1 MALDGVLLHF
11 LTGELNDRLAGARV
25 DKVQQP
31 ERDEVDLIF
40 RGRGGSP
47 RLVLTA
53 SPNNPRVHI
62 SRIPRENPLQ
72 PPMFCMLLRKHL
84 SGARFAGAEQP
95 GLERILFVHF
105 DCRNELG
112 DEVRRTLAAEIM
124 GRRSNVILLD
134 ENGRI
139 MDAVKRVDVSMS
151 SVRQILPGM
160 TYKLPPAQHKTDLTA
175 ADPAQTAHEVRQG
188 HGDVAKALLG
198 LVQGVSPV
206 VCREM
211 TALACRDAGA
221 QAEAMT
227 SEQEGRLA
235 FFLGRLIRSVKAGES
250 RPVLVKDAATG
261 RPLDFS
267 FLNITQYGTAAAVK
281 EYSDFSSLL
290 DDFYSER
297 DRVENVARRA
307 HDMLTVIGNAVE
319 RVSRR
324 IDNQR
329 AELRRSEDRQALKIR
344 GDLISANM
352 YRLKKG
358 MSRCELENY
367 YAEGAPRIP
376 VKLDPSLTPS
386 QNAQRYYR
394 KYRKASVAEKYL
406 TEQIAAGQSEL
417 EYLDTV
423 FDELSRAGGEGEIAE
438 IREELVAEGYLKR
451 HGPRGDRRGRRDSE
465 PLHFRSDDGYRILVG
480 RNNRQNDRLTLH
492 AAAKSDIWLHT
503 RNIPGAH
510 VIVQARGGPVPDRT
524 LTQAAELAA
533 LHSKARGSA
542 QVPVD
547 YTQVKNVKKPAG
559 AKPGKVIYE
568 EFHTAYVQ
576 PDPALAE
583 RCREE

>member
-11 LTGELNDRLAGARV
+11 LTKELNERLAGARV
-25 DKVQQP
+25 DKIQQP
-31 ERDEVDLIF
+31 ERDEVDLVF
-40 RGRGGSP
+40 RGREGSP

-53 SPNNPRVHI
+53 SPNNPRVHL
-62 SRIPRENPLQ
+62 SRIPRENPMQ

-139 MDAVKRVDVSMS
+139 MDAVKRVDASMS
-151 SVRQILPGM
+151 SVRQILPGLQYAM
-160 TYKLPPAQHKTDLTA
+160 PPAQHKAALTA
-175 ADPAQTAHEVRQG
+175 ADPAQVAAGVRQG
-188 HGDVAKALLG
+188 HGEAAKALLG

-211 TALACRDAGA
+211 IALACRDAGTR
-221 QAEAMT
+221 AEDMT
-227 SEQEGRLA
+227 PEQEERLA
-235 FFLGRLIRSVKAGES
+235 FFLGRLIRAVQAGEHT
-250 RPVLVKDAATG
+250 PVLIKDTATG

-267 FLNITQYGTAAAVK
+267 FLNITQYGTAASVK
-281 EYSDFSSLL
+281 SYPDFSTLL

-297 DRVENVARRA
+297 DRVENVGRRA
-307 HDMLTVIGNAVE
+307 HDMFTVISNAVE

-324 IDNQR
+324 IDNQL
-329 AELRRSEDRQALKIR
+329 AELRRSEDRAALKIR

-358 MSRCELENY
+358 MTRCELENY
-367 YAEGAPRIP
+367 YEEGSPRLP
-376 VKLDPSLTPS
+376 VELDPALTPS
-386 QNAQRYYR
+386 QNAQKYY
-394 KYRKASVAEKYL
+394 KEYRKASVAEKYL
-406 TEQIAAGQSEL
+406 TGQIAAGRSEL

-423 FDELSRAGGEGEIAE
+423 FDELSRAGGVSEIAE
-438 IREELVAEGYLKR
+438 IREELIAEGYLRR
-451 HGPRGDRRGRRDSE
+451 HGAKAARRQKDSE
-465 PLHFRSDDGYRILVG
+465 PLHFRSADGYRILVG

-492 AAAKSDIWLHT
+492 TAAKTDIWLHT

-510 VIVQARGGPVPDRT
+510 VIVSARGDAVPDST

-533 LHSKARGSA
+533 FHSKARGSA

-547 YTQVKNVKKPAG
+547 YTLVKNVKKPAG

-568 EFHTAYVQ
+568 DFHTAYVR
-576 PDPALAE
+576 PDPAVAAQ
-583 RCREE
+583 CREK